1 MIKILATFSY
11 TKVMIE
17 NSCFLPQCSVFRS
30 WLLWVCAN
38 MLQKHQD
45 ANQHQPTIEFTNA
58 FCALYALTLPVSC
71 MEWLLLFL
79 KSFYNFWREIAL
91 NYNSMKKISGV
102 AMTDEYFLLCTIST
116 INIVKYSEAAIYLQI
131 NREII
136 F

>member
-1 MIKILATFSY
+1 
-11 TKVMIE
+11 
-17 NSCFLPQCSVFRS
+17 
-30 WLLWVCAN
+30 
-38 MLQKHQD
+38 
-45 ANQHQPTIEFTNA
+45 
-58 FCALYALTLPVSC
+58 

-91 NYNSMKKISGV
+91 YYNSMKKISGV